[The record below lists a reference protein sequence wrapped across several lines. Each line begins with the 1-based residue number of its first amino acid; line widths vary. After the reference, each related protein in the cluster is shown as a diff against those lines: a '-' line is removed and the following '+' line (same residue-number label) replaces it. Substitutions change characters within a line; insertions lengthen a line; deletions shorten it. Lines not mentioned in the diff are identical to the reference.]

1 MYDLITILGP
11 TAIGKTSIAVKLAY
25 KFNGE
30 IISADSRQV
39 YKFMDIGTGK
49 DINDYQINDTSIPY
63 HIIDVAHP
71 NDDFNLFKFKELFD
85 IAFNDIKQKNKLP
98 FLVGG
103 TGLFLNAILSS
114 YHLQKIDFNDPKFA
128 YLYNKNDDELKNI
141 LYQFDHLVHNKNDY
155 KDRDRMIK
163 RIIILSNKNKW
174 KDEKSLSSLNIGI
187 YSNREDNK
195 KRITQ
200 RLKYR
205 LQNGMIDEVKKL
217 LDMGISHQRLEYFGL
232 EYRYISLYL
241 QNKLNYNDMY
251 QKLNSQIHQFAK
263 RQMTWFRKM
272 EREGITIHWF
282 HPDDY
287 SKIEE
292 FLQQSLTYQPKLS

>member
-49 DINDYQINDTSIPY
+49 DINEYKINDTQIPY

-85 IAFNDIKQKNKLP
+85 ISYNDIKQKNKIP

-114 YHLQKIDFNDPKFA
+114 YYLQKIDFNNPNYA
-128 YLYNKNDDELKNI
+128 YLYNKSDDELKKI
-141 LYQFDHLVHNKNDY
+141 LFQFDHLVHNKNDY
-155 KDRDRMIK
+155 KDRERMIK
-163 RIIILSNKNKW
+163 RIIILSTKKQW
-174 KDEKSLSSLNIGI
+174 KEDKSLNSLNIGI
-187 YSNREDNK
+187 YSNRDDNK

-200 RLKYR
+200 RLKFR

-217 LDMGISHQRLEYFGL
+217 LDMGISYERLEYFGL

-241 QNKLNYNDMY
+241 QNKLNYNDMF

-272 EREGITIHWF
+272 EREGIVIHWF

-292 FLQQSLTYQPKLS
+292 FLQQKIALQQNQT

>member
-1 MYDLITILGP
+1 MKYDLITILGP
-11 TAIGKTSIAVKLAY
+11 TAIGKTSIAIKLAL

-39 YKFMDIGTGK
+39 YKYMDIGTGK
-49 DINDYQINDTSIPY
+49 DLNDFIIDQKTTIPY
-63 HIIDVAHP
+63 YIIDVCHP
-71 NDDFNLFKFKELFD
+71 NDDYNLFKFKKDFD
-85 IAFNDIKQKNKLP
+85 NAYSYVKKKGKIP

-114 YHLQKIDFNDPKFA
+114 YHIQELDFNAPEYQ
-128 YLYNKNDDELKNI
+128 YLYTKSSEELKKI
-141 LYQFDHLVHNKNDY
+141 LFQYDDLVHNKNDY
-155 KDRDRMIK
+155 NDRDRMIK

-174 KDEKSLSSLNIGI
+174 QDENKINSLTIGI
-187 YSNREDNK
+187 FSDREDNK
-195 KRITQ
+195 KRITE

-217 LDMGISHQRLEYFGL
+217 LEMGITHKRLFYFGL

-251 QKLNSQIHQFAK
+251 QKLNSQIHKFAK

-272 EREGITIHWF
+272 EREGIIIHWF
-282 HPDDY
+282 HPDNYDEIEKFV
-287 SKIEE
+287 SKNII
-292 FLQQSLTYQPKLS
+292 